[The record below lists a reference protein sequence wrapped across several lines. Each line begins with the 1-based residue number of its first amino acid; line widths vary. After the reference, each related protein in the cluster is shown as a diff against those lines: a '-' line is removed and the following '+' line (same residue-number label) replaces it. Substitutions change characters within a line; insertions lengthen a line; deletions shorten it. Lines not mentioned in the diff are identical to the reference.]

1 MTDEDRRL
9 ADRLRRYESRVPVD
23 ADAPTTIRPRAI
35 PWGPLAGVAAVL
47 VLAVVVATN
56 LVADRPAVGEASP
69 TTAISQDPTASQSAS
84 APASIAPSMA
94 PEASEAPQSAVPTP
108 SPVPATGLPSSWSI
122 TSTIREA
129 GRTIV
134 VSDLTE
140 WNGGAIAVGTR
151 YAVDS
156 FSVFGPP
163 PDHTGRI
170 WSTNDGL
177 SWSDVTPEGAFGG
190 IELDD
195 IFVTGD
201 GTLVLIGTQV
211 VDPTSLQHASRVWT
225 SRDGR
230 TWEPGWLEPIPITDV
245 LGRIASGPRGY
256 VVVSSELDAAS
267 SRHRIWHSADGTTWE
282 STFAFSDLADD
293 RSEVGV
299 TGLEAGDEG
308 FVAAV
313 HRVTTGADPTQTPGV
328 IASGDGRA
336 WVVGSFGA
344 HLPDIL
350 IPWGPDWLGVEAFP
364 DDDESWED
372 GLTVRASRSANG
384 LDWTDGGTL
393 TFGAWGVDTTDCG
406 EVPVGARVT
415 RGAAYLSTTLSYPC
429 SEGRVRLAGSAWATE
444 DGVTW
449 VRLPFGDHAAIGG
462 VATVAGRV
470 LAATHVGTGNAGD
483 AGVTFWIGEDRR

>member
-1 MTDEDRRL
+1 MTDDDRRL

-23 ADAPTTIRPRAI
+23 VGAPITIRPRAI

-56 LVADRPAVGEASP
+56 LIADRPAVGEASP
-69 TTAISQDPTASQSAS
+69 TPAISQDPTASQSAS

-163 PDHTGRI
+163 PDHAGRI

-201 GTLVLIGTQV
+201 GTLVLIGTQI
-211 VDPTSLQHASRVWT
+211 VDPTSLEQESRVWT

-230 TWEPGWLEPIPITDV
+230 IWEPGWLDPIPTGGV
-245 LGRIASGPRGY
+245 LGLIAHGPRGY
-256 VVVSSELDAAS
+256 AVV
-267 SRHRIWHSADGTTWE
+267 SRHRIWHSPDGMTWE
-282 STFAFSDLADD
+282 AVFDLSDLADD
-293 RSEVGV
+293 SSEVGI
-299 TGLEAGDEG
+299 TGLDAGDEG
-308 FVAAV
+308 FVATV
-313 HRVTTGADPTQTPGV
+313 YRTTTGDDPAQTPGT

-336 WVVGSFGA
+336 WVIGSFGA
-344 HLPDIL
+344 HIPDIA
-350 IPWGPDWLGVEAFP
+350 IPWGPDWLGVESFP
-364 DDDESWED
+364 DDDDSWSD
-372 GLTVRASRSANG
+372 GLQVRAFRSANG

-393 TFGAWGVDTTDCG
+393 TFGGSGADAVDCV
-406 EVPVGARVT
+406 EFPVGAVAV
-415 RGAAYLSTTLSYPC
+415 RGAAYMSMMLSYPC
-429 SEGRVRLAGSAWATE
+429 SEGRVRVAGSAWATE

-449 VRLPFGDHAAIGG
+449 VRLPLGDHAAIGG

-470 LAATHVGTGNAGD
+470 VVATHVGTGSARD
-483 AGVTFWIGEDRR
+483 AGVTFWIGEDHR